1 MAASNFAIWQNGNKG
16 AFYVIAIALN
26 GRCPSNH
33 FILRSRYNINLLSS
47 LLLDEETEVNK

>member
-1 MAASNFAIWQNGNKG
+1 MAASNFAIWQNGNEG
-16 AFYVIAIALN
+16 AFYVIVIALN

-47 LLLDEETEVNK
+47 SLLDEETEVNK